1 MHDAFMLTVT
11 VSAPLRPTEDRDKV
25 VSALRVIFP
34 EGNVEVAED
43 KVRVSSDSLDN
54 FSEMVRRQRILD
66 ATRATMR
73 RFARGASTCFTLNK
87 QAAAVGRISF
97 EEGRQPLGGI
107 SISVEAGDEAE
118 LEATIDKVAPRTVD
132 GEVPA

>member
-1 MHDAFMLTVT
+1 MLTVT
-11 VSAPLRPTEDRDKV
+11 VTAPVRPTEDRGKIL
-25 VSALRVIFP
+25 SALRLIFP
-34 EGNVEVAED
+34 DGSVAEEED
-43 KVRVSSDSLDN
+43 SIRIDCNSLDN

-66 ATRATMR
+66 ATRATLR
-73 RFARGASTCFTLNK
+73 RAARGASTTFTLNK

-107 SISVEAGDEAE
+107 HVTIETEDEAA
-118 LEATIDKVAPRTVD
+118 LEQFIDKVAPRTVD